1 MEKHILSKTS
11 YIRGLQCSKSLFLYR
26 FYPQKR
32 DPVSPERQAQF
43 NRGNDIGLR
52 ARDLFP
58 GGVDATAGL
67 TKRFEEAPDRTQE
80 LMKNPEIPA
89 IYEAAFRFEGILI
102 FVDILERHGNSWR
115 AYEVKSSLRVSHV
128 HYNDAALQYFVLHH
142 CGIAV
147 ESFSLIHIDGYYVRR
162 GAVNLQQLFKQVPVT
177 EHCVKQLVEIAARI
191 ADMKTVLASPQVPER
206 AIGDHCFQ
214 PYTCDFMGQC
224 WKPFGE
230 NSIFNL
236 TGLSRTDAFLLY
248 QSGIET
254 IGDISDVSALNE
266 MARMQ
271 VAAYKSGEPQV
282 DKPRLREFIDGLK
295 YPLLYFD
302 IELFMPAVPMYD
314 GTKPYQHLPFQFS
327 IHRQEIPG
335 GELRHIE
342 FIAEPGSD
350 PRPEFLNQLLRE
362 TEGEGTLLIYDVTL
376 EKNILLALK
385 NMFPE
390 KGEAINQR
398 IARMRDLMQPFMERT
413 YHHPRMKG
421 SVSLKNVLPALV
433 PGMSYD
439 ELKVANGSQAM
450 TVYEQMH
457 QAADLF
463 SAAEMREALSTYGKL
478 DTLSMA
484 RILDVLQEAVK
495 E

>member
-26 FYPQKR
+26 HYPQKR

-58 GGVDATAGL
+58 GGVDATSGL
-67 TKRFEEAPDRTQE
+67 SKKFDEAPERTRQ
-80 LMKNPEIPA
+80 LMEDPEIPA
-89 IYEAAFRFEGILI
+89 IYEAAFRHEGILI

-115 AYEVKSSLRVSHV
+115 AYEVKSSLRVSQV
-128 HYNDAALQYFVLHH
+128 HHNDAALQYYVLHE
-142 CGIAV
+142 CGIAI
-147 ESFSLIHIDGYYVRR
+147 ESFSLIHINGYYIRR
-162 GAVNLQQLFKQVPVT
+162 GAVNLQQLFQQVPVT
-177 EHCVKQLVEIAARI
+177 EHCIKQLPEIAARI
-191 ADMKTVLASPQVPER
+191 ADMKVILAAPQIPER
-206 AIGDHCFQ
+206 PIGEHCFQ

-224 WKPFGE
+224 WKPFSE
-230 NSIFNL
+230 DSIFNL

-248 QSGIET
+248 QSGIEQ
-254 IGDISDVSALNE
+254 IGDITDVTALND
-266 MARMQ
+266 MARTQ
-271 VAAYKSGEPQV
+271 VAAHKSGTVQL
-282 DKPRLREFIDGLK
+282 DKPRLQAFLDSLK
-295 YPLLYFD
+295 FPLLYFD

-327 IHRQEIPG
+327 MHRQETPG
-335 GELRHIE
+335 GELQHIE
-342 FIAEPGSD
+342 YIAEPGSD
-350 PRPEFLNQLLRE
+350 PRALFLENLLRE

-385 NMFPE
+385 TLFPE
-390 KGEAINQR
+390 KSEAIDQR
-398 IARMRDLMQPFMERT
+398 IARMRDLMQPFMERA

-457 QAADLF
+457 QASDLF
-463 SAAEMREALSTYGKL
+463 AAAEMREALSTYGKL

-484 RILDVLQEAVK
+484 HILDVLREAVK
-495 E
+495 S